1 MATVT
6 FTAPNGSWVRV
17 DPEVVE
23 SVRPAVEGVHV
34 RLLNGV
40 TQIVRAPYLQVLEQ
54 LALR

>member
-1 MATVT
+1 MAVT
-6 FTAPNGSWVRV
+6 FSLTGGGSVAI

-23 SVRPAVEGVHV
+23 SFSVTAEGVRV
-34 RLLNGV
+34 RLITGS